1 MTGPLARRLATLEAT
16 MGAGRADPP
25 GPPFLVLHIEDW
37 DPADRAAYD
46 AAAGPGAEALRA
58 QLVPAY
64 TGETPGPGTILV
76 ELHLV
81 PGGPE

>member
-1 MTGPLARRLATLEAT
+1 MSATITRRLAALEAT
-16 MGAGRADPP
+16 MAADLADPP

-58 QLVPAY
+58 QLVTAY